1 MTDLYSIVKR
11 PLVTEKSTILRGEAN
26 QIALW
31 VDIKANKCEVKKA
44 VEKAFNVKV
53 EKVNSLRIP
62 GKKRRMGKHEG
73 RTSVRKKVYV
83 TLKEGE
89 RIELFEGV

>member
-1 MTDLYSIVKR
+1 MTDLYKIVKK

-26 QIALW
+26 QIALC
-31 VDIKANKCEVKKA
+31 VDVNANKSEVKKA

-53 EKVNSLRIP
+53 ECVNSLRIP
-62 GKKRRMGKHEG
+62 GKKRRMGRSTGK
-73 RTSVRKKVYV
+73 TPMRKKVYV

-89 RIELFEGV
+89 TIEMFEGA